1 MNQIQRKRAAIAAAA
16 LAAVAIAV
24 LAGCAMWN
32 KPSGSARP
40 MAAQTSSLP
49 AASQSE
55 PLADQEYNA
64 DAGKLEQERYGNTVL
79 LATED
84 AGQEYVDNTLFIG
97 DSNTVRMMAY
107 GHTTLK
113 NTIGVI
119 SMGVQHIVSKP
130 CVYFTDRSAAVT
142 IPKAVSVMQPER
154 IVITFG
160 TNNTIGWTTKK
171 LKEEYTAALAAIN
184 EAYPSA
190 DIIINAVPPVDKLRR
205 NTGITMQNI
214 DAFNQ
219 ALAEL
224 ASELGYHFLNS
235 SEALKDPNTGFAKT
249 DYTIS
254 DGVHLSKKGMQAL
267 FDYVRTH
274 SYITP
279 DDRPKPLKAVPG
291 RKETPPDIITEDPLA
306 VRDSANS
313 IEKGAS
319 SKAPKGLPIKFVVR
333 EDCRSMGSLQGTVE
347 QMVAA
352 AADCTSV
359 RAVPVAGYVFDQWA
373 CTIGRIEDV
382 SNPSLTFTVPGNAG
396 KEGVVVTASFKK
408 ATCTCSQKCENEQVN
423 QNCAFCAAWPH
434 ECKGQPRPTPTPTAT
449 PMPTPI
455 PTPTPV
461 PTVPPATPSPEPI
474 PTLPPVPDVTPL
486 PDVTPVP
493 EATPEV
499 TP

>member
-1 MNQIQRKRAAIAAAA
+1 VNQTQRKRAAIAAAA
-16 LAAVAIAV
+16 LAAVVIAV
-24 LAGCAMWN
+24 LAGCTMWN
-32 KPSGSARP
+32 KPADSAEP
-40 MAAQTSSLP
+40 LAAQTSSSSS
-49 AASQSE
+49 ASQSE
-55 PLADQEYNA
+55 PLADQEYDA
-64 DAGKLEQERYGNTVL
+64 EAGKLEQERYGNTIL
-79 LATED
+79 QATDD

-113 NTIGVI
+113 NTIGVT
-119 SMGVQHIVSKP
+119 SMGVQHIASKP
-130 CVYFTDRSAAVT
+130 CVYFTDRSGAVT
-142 IPKAVSVMQPER
+142 IPKAVEVMQPER
-154 IVITFG
+154 IIITFG
-160 TNNTIGWTTKK
+160 TNNTIGWTTQK

-190 DIIINAVPPVDKLRR
+190 DIIINAVPPADKLRR
-205 NTGITMQNI
+205 NTGITMQTI

-235 SEALKDPNTGFAKT
+235 SEALKDPETGFAKT

-279 DDRPKPLKAVPG
+279 DDRPKPLKEVPG

-306 VRDSANS
+306 VRGSANS
-313 IEKGAS
+313 MEKGAS

-333 EDCRSMGSLQGTVE
+333 EDCRGMGSLQGTVN
-347 QMVAA
+347 QTVSA
-352 AADCTSV
+352 AADCTNV
-359 RAVPVAGYVFDQWA
+359 RAVPATGYVFDKWA

-382 SNPSLTFTVPGNAG
+382 TNPSLTFTVPGNAG

-408 ATCTCSQKCENEQVN
+408 ATCTCSQKCENGQVN
-423 QNCAFCAAWPH
+423 QNCAFCAAWPG
-434 ECKGQPRPTPTPTAT
+434 ECKGQPRPTPTPV
-449 PMPTPI
+449 PTPA

-461 PTVPPATPSPEPI
+461 PATPTPVPPTPTPEPEPTVPPTPDI
-474 PTLPPVPDVTPL
+474 TPA
-486 PDVTPVP
+486 P

>member
-1 MNQIQRKRAAIAAAA
+1 MNQIQRKRAAIAGIAAA
-16 LAAVAIAV
+16 AVAAVAIAV
-24 LAGCAMWN
+24 LAGCTMWT
-32 KPSGSARP
+32 KPADP
-40 MAAQTSSLP
+40 AQPLAAQTSPLP

-55 PLADQEYNA
+55 PLADQEYDA
-64 DAGKLEQERYGNTVL
+64 EAGKLEQERYGNTIL
-79 LATED
+79 QATDD
-84 AGQEYVDNTLFIG
+84 AGQEYVDSTLFIG

-107 GHTTLK
+107 GHTTLE

-119 SMGVQHIVSKP
+119 SMGVQHIATKP
-130 CVYFTDRSAAVT
+130 SVYFTDRSGAVT
-142 IPKAVSVMQPER
+142 IPKAISVMQPER
-154 IVITFG
+154 IIITFG
-160 TNNTIGWTTKK
+160 TNNTIGWTTQK

-205 NTGITMQNI
+205 NTGITMQTI

-235 SEALKDPNTGFAKT
+235 SEALKDPETGFAKT

-254 DGVHLSKKGMQAL
+254 DGVHLSKKGMKAL
-267 FDYVRTH
+267 FDYIRTH

-279 DDRPKPLKAVPG
+279 DDRPKPLKEVPG

-306 VRDSANS
+306 VRGSANS
-313 IEKGAS
+313 MEKEAS

-333 EDCRSMGSLQGTVE
+333 EDCRSMGSLQGTVN
-347 QMVAA
+347 QTVRA
-352 AADCTSV
+352 AADCTTV
-359 RAVPVAGYVFDQWA
+359 RAVPAAGYVFDRWA
-373 CTIGRIEDV
+373 CTIGRIADIY
-382 SNPSLTFTVPGNAG
+382 NPSLTFTVPGNAG

-408 ATCTCSQKCENEQVN
+408 AACTCGQKCENGQVN
-423 QNCAFCAAWPH
+423 QNCAFCAAWPN
-434 ECKGQPRPTPTPTAT
+434 ECKGQPRPTPTPV
-449 PMPTPI
+449 PTPA

-461 PTVPPATPSPEPI
+461 PATPTPAPPTPTPEPEPTVPPTPDI
-474 PTLPPVPDVTPL
+474 TPA
-486 PDVTPVP
+486 P

>member
-16 LAAVAIAV
+16 VAAVMIAV
-24 LAGCAMWN
+24 LAGCTMWT
-32 KPSGSARP
+32 KPDDPAQP
-40 MAAQTSSLP
+40 LAAQTSSPP

-55 PLADQEYNA
+55 PLADQEYDA
-64 DAGKLEQERYGNTVL
+64 EAGKLEQERYGNTIL
-79 LATED
+79 QSTED

-113 NTIGVI
+113 NTIGVL
-119 SMGVQHIVSKP
+119 SMGVQHITAKP
-130 CVYFTDRSAAVT
+130 CVYFTDRSGAVT

-154 IVITFG
+154 IIITFG
-160 TNNTIGWTTKK
+160 TNNTIGWSTQT
-171 LKEEYTAALAAIN
+171 LKEEYTKALNAIY

-205 NTGITMQNI
+205 NTGITMQTI
-214 DAFNQ
+214 DSFNQ

-235 SEALKDPNTGFAKT
+235 SEALKDPETGFAKT

-254 DGVHLSKKGMQAL
+254 DGVHLSKKGMQAM
-267 FDYVRTH
+267 FDYIRTH

-279 DDRPKPLKAVPG
+279 DDRPKPLKSVPG

-306 VRDSANS
+306 VRGNGN
-313 IEKGAS
+313 GAS

-333 EDCRSMGSLQGTVE
+333 EDCRSMGSLQGTVN
-347 QMVAA
+347 QTVNAA
-352 AADCTSV
+352 AECTNV
-359 RAVPVAGYVFDQWA
+359 RAVPACGYVFDKWA
-373 CTIGRIEDV
+373 CTIGRIEEV

-408 ATCTCSQKCENEQVN
+408 APCTCSLKCEDGQVN
-423 QNCAFCAAWPH
+423 QNCAFCAAWPG
-434 ECKGQPRPTPTPTAT
+434 ECKGKPRPTPTPE
-449 PMPTPI
+449 PTPAPTPE
-455 PTPTPV
+455 PTPTPAPPTPTPEPE
-461 PTVPPATPSPEPI
+461 PTVPPT
-474 PTLPPVPDVTPL
+474 PDVTPA

-499 TP
+499 TS